1 MLLDNQSCRS
11 DSLRSCCNRRDLTG
25 FDADRHDIRCG
36 TDQEVVRYG
45 CTMLFAFHDG
55 HRLCRV
61 IREVVYIQEFEWRGS
76 RLIVSLTV
84 AMSLKDILPPSF
96 SNSLRLYC

>member
-1 MLLDNQSCRS
+1 MEVAARERTSRS
-11 DSLRSCCNRRDLTG
+11 LMS
-25 FDADRHDIRCG
+25 RHDIG
-36 TDQEVVRYG
+36 YGIDQKVIRFE

-55 HRLCRV
+55 RRLCRV
-61 IREVVYIQEFEWRGS
+61 IREVVYIQEFEWRES